1 MIILNSVSKEIGRR
15 AFQHLAFKDVTWE
28 IPRHT
33 QVAIFGHRGTG
44 ASHLLEVIA
53 GTLLPTTGWVTR
65 RGTISLPR
73 GYLRFAGFGTARALI
88 ERLSTMYDVD
98 SHEIVDFVEAG
109 LQTRHA
115 LDVPVRRLP
124 AVLRRQLNVV
134 LTYAIPFDVYLFDG
148 SVIGG
153 GNPAFR
159 AFCQRAFDLRRK
171 EAGVIVALGSSR
183 AAAALDRS
191 MSGAILYRSRLTLF
205 DHISDAMAVFDSL
218 PPEEAIPTQD
228 ILPEAALEDEEI
240 VL

>member
-1 MIILNSVSKEIGRR
+1 MITLNSISKTIGRG
-15 AFQHLAFKDVTWE
+15 AFQRLAFDDVTWE
-28 IPRHT
+28 IPRHA

-44 ASHLLEVIA
+44 VSHLLEVIA

-88 ERLSTMYDVD
+88 ERLSAVYNVD
-98 SHEIVDFVEAG
+98 PHEIVDFVEVG

-115 LDVPVRRLP
+115 LDVPIRRLP
-124 AVLRRQLNVV
+124 VVVRRQLNVI
-134 LTYAIPFDVYLFDG
+134 LTYAIPFDVYLFEG

-153 GNPAFR
+153 GSPTFR

-183 AAAALDRS
+183 AAAALDKS

-205 DHISDAMAVFDSL
+205 DNIVDAMTVFDSL

-228 ILPEAALEDEEI
+228 ALPEAAPEDEEI